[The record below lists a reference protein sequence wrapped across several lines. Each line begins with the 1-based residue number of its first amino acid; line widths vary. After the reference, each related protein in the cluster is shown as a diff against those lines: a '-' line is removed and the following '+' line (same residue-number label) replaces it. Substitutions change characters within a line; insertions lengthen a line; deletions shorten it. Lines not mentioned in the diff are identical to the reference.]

1 MCEAVVV
8 VESAKSGGSMITA
21 RFAGEQGRQV
31 FALPGRVDQS
41 SSAGCHQLIRDGAT
55 LVTCAED
62 ILDELGSVGQG
73 MIDLQMEVEGE
84 KLKVAQELS
93 ELEGRVYAVL
103 DAGELLLL
111 EEVAGRA
118 EVQVQEAASSLMMLE
133 LKRLVV
139 KRADGR
145 FERRG

>member
-1 MCEAVVV
+1 M
-8 VESAKSGGSMITA
+8 
-21 RFAGEQGRQV
+21 
-31 FALPGRVDQS
+31 
-41 SSAGCHQLIRDGAT
+41 IRDGAT
-55 LVTCAED
+55 LITCAED
-62 ILDELGSVGQG
+62 ILDELGTVGQG

-84 KLKVAQELS
+84 KLKASQELS
-93 ELEGRVYAVL
+93 ESEGRVYSVL

-111 EEVAGRA
+111 EEVAGQA
-118 EVQVQEAASSLMMLE
+118 EVPVQEAASSLMMLE

>member
-1 MCEAVVV
+1 
-8 VESAKSGGSMITA
+8 
-21 RFAGEQGRQV
+21 
-31 FALPGRVDQS
+31 
-41 SSAGCHQLIRDGAT
+41 GA
-55 LVTCAED
+55 
-62 ILDELGSVGQG
+62 VGQG

-84 KLKVAQELS
+84 KLKVSKELS
-93 ELEGRVYAVL
+93 GPEGRVYAIL

-118 EVQVQEAASSLMMLE
+118 EVPVQEAASSLMMLE